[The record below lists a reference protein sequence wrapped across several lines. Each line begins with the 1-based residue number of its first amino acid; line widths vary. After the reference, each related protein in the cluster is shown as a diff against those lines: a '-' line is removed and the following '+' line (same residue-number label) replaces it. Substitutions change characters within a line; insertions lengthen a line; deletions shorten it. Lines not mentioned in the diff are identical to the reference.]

1 MVPSVSVVERVCPG
15 PREKGEA
22 LVRELGG
29 TVEFLGF
36 DLDEP
41 AALRAALEGLDSF
54 FTCQQFV
61 NE

>member
-1 MVPSVSVVERVCPG
+1 VSG

-22 LVRELGG
+22 LARELGG

-41 AALRAALEGLDSF
+41 AALRAALEGIDSF
-54 FTCQQFV
+54 LHM
-61 NE
+61 

>member
-1 MVPSVSVVERVCPG
+1 VSG

-22 LVRELGG
+22 LARELGG